1 MLFFTLEITSEA
13 VAVVGELENTLM
25 IEVWRYFMHCF
36 MLGDTSVRHVAAV
49 YYIHI
54 VTSGLLE
61 NTPLVKFIPIT
72 VIALIVMQTRR
83 KGQFCFVLTLSP
95 GLCAFLNKIVLDRRL
110 DYNNS
115 FQH

>member
-1 MLFFTLEITSEA
+1 MFFFTLEITSEA

-36 MLGDTSVRHVAAV
+36 MLGDTSVGNVAAV
-49 YYIHI
+49 YYI

-95 GLCAFLNKIVLDRRL
+95 GLYAFLNKIVLDRRL